1 MELLDRYLAAV
12 RRNLPADEAADI
24 TEELRDILLVRAE
37 EREAASG
44 DANWPQLLKE
54 FGHPLVVAARYRK
67 HQWLIGPELY
77 PFYVHFMKVV
87 ALLVFAVTVVVA
99 TVKAAFGGGDI
110 EALVAGLLG
119 SLWWA
124 AVASVGSVTILFA
137 LIERYGGAERH
148 LRHWNPN
155 QLPDV
160 SAKQPGPWESAFE
173 VGLSVLFL
181 LWWVDLIR
189 LPDFAGSSFRMEPA
203 PIWHELFWPIL
214 ALAAARL
221 AYNLLVWLR
230 PRWRLGRALLGVA
243 TAVGGILILVAVYRA
258 GHWVTVVPTGIDAD
272 GAAGLQASLHLALRI
287 AIVAVGVIWAFGI
300 IGELWRFASR
310 ARSTPAVSE
319 PA

>member
-24 TEELRDILLVRAE
+24 TEELRDVLLARAE

-44 DANWPQLLKE
+44 DADWPQLLKE

-87 ALLVFAVTVVVA
+87 GLIVVA
-99 TVKAAFGGGDI
+99 VSVAVAAVKAVFGGDMG
-110 EALVAGLLG
+110 ALVPGLLG

-124 AVASVGSVTILFA
+124 AVASVGSVTIVFA

-155 QLPDV
+155 QLPDASV
-160 SAKQPGPWESAFE
+160 KQQGPWESAFE
-173 VGLSVLFL
+173 VGLSVVFL
-181 LWWVDLIR
+181 LWWVNLIQ
-189 LPDFAGSSFRMEPA
+189 LPDLATSNFRMEPA
-203 PIWHELFWPIL
+203 PIWNALFWPIL

-230 PRWRLGRALLGVA
+230 PRWRLSRALLGAA
-243 TAVGGILILVAVYRA
+243 TAVGGILILLVVYRA

-272 GAAGLQASLHLALRI
+272 GAAGLQASLHLAFRI
-287 AIVAVGVIWAFGI
+287 AIVAVGVIWALGI
-300 IGELWRFASR
+300 VGELWRFARDRR
-310 ARSTPAVSE
+310 A
-319 PA
+319 

>member
-12 RRNLPADEAADI
+12 RRNLPADQAADI
-24 TEELRDILLVRAE
+24 TEELRDVLLARAE

-44 DANWPQLLKE
+44 DANWTVLLKE

-87 ALLVFAVTVVVA
+87 ALIVLVVTVVLA
-99 TVKAAFGGGDI
+99 TFKAAFGGGDI
-110 EALVAGLLG
+110 GAFAAGLLG

-148 LRHWNPN
+148 FRHWNPS

-181 LWWVDLIR
+181 LWWVDLIQ
-189 LPDFAGSSFRMEPA
+189 LPDFAAGSSFRMEPA
-203 PIWHELFWPIL
+203 PIWNELFWPIL

-221 AYNLLVWLR
+221 VYNLLVWLR
-230 PRWRLGRALLGVA
+230 PRWRLARGLLGAA
-243 TAVGGILILVAVYRA
+243 TAVGGILILIAVYRA

-272 GAAGLQASLHLALRI
+272 SAMGLQTSLHLAFRI
-287 AIVAVGVIWAFGI
+287 AIIAVGVIWAIGSV
-300 IGELWRFASR
+300 GELWRM
-310 ARSTPAVSE
+310 ARSDRS
-319 PA
+319 

>member
-1 MELLDRYLAAV
+1 MMELLDRYLAAV

-24 TEELRDILLVRAE
+24 TEELRDVLLARAE
-37 EREAASG
+37 EREASSG
-44 DANWPQLLKE
+44 NANWPQLLKE
-54 FGHPLVVAARYRK
+54 FGHPLIVAARYRK

-87 ALLVFAVTVVVA
+87 ALIVLAVTVVLA
-99 TVKAAFGGGDI
+99 TFKAAFGGGDI
-110 EALVAGLLG
+110 GALAAGLLG

-148 LRHWNPN
+148 FRHWNPT

-189 LPDFAGSSFRMEPA
+189 LPDFAAGSSFRLESA
-203 PIWHELFWPIL
+203 PIWDELFWPIL

-230 PRWRLGRALLGVA
+230 PRWRLAKGLLGAA
-243 TAVGGILILVAVYRA
+243 TAVGGIMILLTAYRA
-258 GHWVTVVPTGIDAD
+258 GHWVSVVPTGIDPAS
-272 GAAGLQASLHLALRI
+272 AAGLQASLHLAFRI
-287 AIVAVGVIWAFGI
+287 AFVAVGVIWAIGSV
-300 IGELWRFASR
+300 GELWRL
-310 ARSTPAVSE
+310 ARSPRS
-319 PA
+319 

>member
-1 MELLDRYLAAV
+1 MMELLDRYLAAV

-24 TEELRDILLVRAE
+24 TEELRDVLLARAE
-37 EREAASG
+37 EREAANG
-44 DANWPQLLKE
+44 DADWPVLLKE

-87 ALLVFAVTVVVA
+87 GLIVLAVTVVVA
-99 TVKAAFGGGDI
+99 TFKAAFGGGDTGAI
-110 EALVAGLLG
+110 AIGLLG

-148 LRHWNPN
+148 FRHWNPK

-189 LPDFAGSSFRMEPA
+189 LPDFAAGSSFRMEPA
-203 PIWHELFWPIL
+203 PIWNELFWPIL

-221 AYNLLVWLR
+221 VYNLLVWLR
-230 PRWRLGRALLGVA
+230 PRWTVLRGLLGAA
-243 TAVGGILILVAVYRA
+243 TAIGGIMILVIVYRA
-258 GHWVTVVPTGIDAD
+258 GHWVTVVPTGIDAAS
-272 GAAGLQASLHLALRI
+272 AAGLQASLHLAFRI
-287 AIVAVGVIWAFGI
+287 AIIAVGVIWAIGSV
-300 IGELWRFASR
+300 GELWRI
-310 ARSTPAVSE
+310 ARSPRS
-319 PA
+319 

>member
-24 TEELRDILLVRAE
+24 TEELRDVLLARAE

-44 DANWPQLLKE
+44 EPNWPVLLKE

-77 PFYVHFMKVV
+77 PFYVYFMKVV
-87 ALLVFAVTVVVA
+87 ALIVVA
-99 TVKAAFGGGDI
+99 VAVAVAAVKAVFGGGDI
-110 EALVAGLLG
+110 GGLVAGLLG

-155 QLPDV
+155 QLPDA

-173 VGLSVLFL
+173 VGLSVVFL
-181 LWWVDLIR
+181 MWWVDLLR
-189 LPDFAGSSFRMEPA
+189 LPDFAAGGSFRMEPA
-203 PIWHELFWPIL
+203 PIWTELFWPIL
-214 ALAAARL
+214 ALAVARL
-221 AYNLLVWLR
+221 VYNVLVWLR
-230 PRWRLGRALLGVA
+230 PRWRLSRALLGAA
-243 TAVGGILILVAVYRA
+243 TAVGGILILAAVYRA

-272 GAAGLQASLHLALRI
+272 SAMGLQTSLHLALRI
-287 AIVAVGVIWAFGI
+287 AIIAVGVIWA
-300 IGELWRFASR
+300 IGSAAELWRFARNPR
-310 ARSTPAVSE
+310 A
-319 PA
+319 